1 MNWEKICDKT
11 IEYSFYGLFFL
22 VPLVMTPWNFE
33 LFEYNKMMLT
43 YVLTILITASWLI
56 KMVLAKKFLFK
67 RTPLD
72 IPLVI
77 FLSSQL
83 LSTVFSIDHHTS
95 LWGYYSR
102 FHGGLLSTVAYL
114 VLFYALVS
122 NLDKKRVLNSI
133 YWLLSSAIVVSIYA
147 VLEHFGHSFSCLMFE
162 GNFGVGC
169 WVQDV
174 QNRVYATMGQPNWL
188 AAWLAALL
196 PIPLAFAINVIISH
210 KRQQKFKIQNL
221 ITNYQLLIS
230 LSLFTIYFICL
241 FFTKSRS
248 GLPAAI
254 LSLGLFLFIVIAQR
268 LITYKKKLLLPL
280 ILIFIIGVFGATFL
294 GLKTLFTHP
303 RQDLAYIFGL
313 TNQTTI
319 PVQNASL
326 GGSESG
332 DIRKIVWRG
341 TIDIAK
347 HYPLFGS
354 GIETFAYSYYNF
366 RPVQHNLLSEW
377 DFLYNKAHNEYLNIL
392 ATTGFLGL
400 SAYLLLIGWVIWL
413 FLRQIKNSPNFSISQ
428 YLNLSL
434 LAGWVSIL
442 ITNFLG
448 FSVVPVALL
457 FFLYPGFVVSLTQ
470 KEQTTANLKQSKQ
483 STKLERFQIAIIVFC
498 LLFSAFCLL
507 KLAQFWY
514 ADVLYARGGREL
526 KQGYAQQAFTDL
538 QHASQLNPNEP
549 VIRSELG
556 YAASLLATMAQKEK
570 KSDLTNQLVTL
581 SLKESTLALTTSP
594 KNLNFWKN
602 QVKVYYVLS
611 ELDPQFLQP
620 ALETLLRAIELAPS
634 DAKLWYN
641 LGVLYTKIGQNEKA
655 IETLEKTV
663 ELKENYQEGRYALAI
678 LYDQTGQKEKAA
690 EQLVYIVT
698 KINWGVPEVHELYQ
712 KVTGRNYSLPE

>member
-1 MNWEKICDKT
+1 MNWEKICDKI
-11 IEYSFYGLFFL
+11 IEYSFYALFFL

-43 YVLTILITASWLI
+43 YVLTIIITASWLI

-83 LSTVFSIDHHTS
+83 LSTVFSIDRHTS

-102 FHGGLLSTVAYL
+102 FHGGLLSTVSYL
-114 VLFYALVS
+114 LLFYALVT
-122 NLDKKRVLNSI
+122 NLDKGKVFRSLYS
-133 YWLLSSAIVVSIYA
+133 LLISATLISLYGI
-147 VLEHFGHSFSCLMFE
+147 LEHFGIDAKY
-162 GNFGVGC
+162 

-174 QNRVYATMGQPNWL
+174 QNRVFSTLGQPNWL
-188 AAWLAALL
+188 AGWLAALA
-196 PIPLAFAINVIISH
+196 PIPLALGLIENGKLKMANLKKSKYLI
-210 KRQQKFKIQNL
+210 FKISL
-221 ITNYQLLIS
+221 YYLLFAVCC
-230 LSLFTIYFICL
+230 LCL

-248 GLPAAI
+248 GLPAAV
-254 LSLGLFLFIVIAQR
+254 LALGLFIFIILAQK
-268 LITYKKKLLLPL
+268 LITFKKQLLLPI
-280 ILIFIIGVFGATFL
+280 ILIFIIGVIGASYL

-303 RQDLAYIFGL
+303 QQDLAYIFGF
-313 TNQTTI
+313 TNQTSVPI
-319 PVQNASL
+319 QNASL

-354 GIETFAYSYYNF
+354 GVETFAYSYYNF

-392 ATTGFLGL
+392 ATTGFFGLG
-400 SAYLLLIGWVIWL
+400 AYLFLIGWVIWL

-457 FFLYPGFVVSLTQ
+457 FFLYPGFVVSLAQ
-470 KEQTTANLKQSKQ
+470 KEQTTNNLKQSKQ
-483 STKLERFQIAIIVFC
+483 SSKLERFQIAIIVFC

-526 KQGYAQQAFTDL
+526 KQGYAQQTFTDL

-556 YAASLLATMAQKEK
+556 YAASLLATLAQKEK
-570 KSDLTNQLVTL
+570 KTDLTNQLVTL
-581 SLKESTLALTTSP
+581 SLKESTLALSASP

-620 ALETLLRAIELAPS
+620 ALETLLRAIDLAPT

-641 LGVLYTKIGQNEKA
+641 LGVLYTKIGQTEKA

-663 ELKENYQEGRYALAI
+663 ELKENYQEDRYALAL

-690 EQLVYIVT
+690 EQLAYILS
-698 KINWGVPEVHELYQ
+698 KINWNLPEVHELYL

>member
-1 MNWEKICDKT
+1 MNWEKICDRV
-11 IEYSFYGLFFL
+11 IEYAFYALFFL
-22 VPLVMTPWNFE
+22 IPLVMTPWNFE

-43 YVLTILITASWLI
+43 YVLTIIITASWLV
-56 KMVLAKKFLFK
+56 KMVRQRRILFK

-77 FLSSQL
+77 FLASQL
-83 LSTVFSIDHHTS
+83 LSTLFSIDRHTS

-102 FHGGLLSTVAYL
+102 FHGGLLSTLSYL
-114 VLFYALVS
+114 LLYWAFVS
-122 NLDKKRVLNSI
+122 NFDKRKTLCSLFSVLCSATLVAI
-133 YWLLSSAIVVSIYA
+133 YGI
-147 VLEHFGHSFSCLMFE
+147 LEHFGIDAKY
-162 GNFGVGC
+162 

-174 QNRVYATMGQPNWL
+174 QNRVFSTLGQPNWL
-188 AAWLAALL
+188 AGWLAALL
-196 PIPLAFAINVIISH
+196 PIPLAFAINIIISL
-210 KRQQKFKIQNL
+210 KQQPKLKIQKL
-221 ITNYQLLIS
+221 ITNYQFLIS
-230 LSLFTIYFICL
+230 ISLFTIFSLCL

-248 GLPAAI
+248 GLPAAV
-254 LSLGLFLFIVIAQR
+254 LALGLFIFIILAQK
-268 LITYKKKLLLPL
+268 LITFKKQLLLPI
-280 ILIFIIGVFGATFL
+280 ILIFIIGVIGASYL

-303 RQDLAYIFGL
+303 RQDLAYIFGI
-313 TNQTTI
+313 TNQTSV

-354 GIETFAYSYYNF
+354 GVETFAYSYYNF
-366 RPVQHNLLSEW
+366 RPALHNLLSEW
-377 DFLYNKAHNEYLNIL
+377 DFLYNKAHNEYLNL
-392 ATTGFLGL
+392 FATTGTFGL
-400 SAYLLLIGWVIWL
+400 LSYLLLIGWFIYWSTKEIRNKKYEIGKEDIAYRL
-413 FLRQIKNSPNFSISQ
+413 LLIAF
-428 YLNLSL
+428 
-434 LAGWVSIL
+434 LAGYVSIL

-457 FFLYPGFVVSLTQ
+457 FFLFPGFAVVLTQ
-470 KEQTTANLKQSKQ
+470 TEQSAQRIVHKKENSVQYRQYTALVFI
-483 STKLERFQIAIIVFC
+483 LLAISY
-498 LLFSAFCLL
+498 LLLTICRM
-507 KLAQFWY
+507 WY
-514 ADVLYARGGREL
+514 ADVLYARGSREL

-538 QHASQLNPNEP
+538 QHASQFNPHEP

-556 YAASLLATMAQKEK
+556 YAASLLATLAQKEK
-570 KSDLTNQLVTL
+570 KTDLTNQLVTL
-581 SLKESTLALTTSP
+581 SLKESTLALSASP

-620 ALETLLRAIELAPS
+620 ALETLLRAIDLAPT

-641 LGVLYTKIGQNEKA
+641 LGVLYTKIGQTEKA
-655 IETLEKTV
+655 IQALEKTV
-663 ELKENYQEGRYALAI
+663 ELKENYQEDRYALAL

-690 EQLVYIVT
+690 EQLAYILS
-698 KINWGVPEVHELYQ
+698 KINWNLPEVHELYQ

>member
-1 MNWEKICDKT
+1 MNWEKICDRV

-43 YVLTILITASWLI
+43 YVLTIVITASWLI
-56 KMVLAKKFLFK
+56 KMVRQRRILFK

-83 LSTVFSIDHHTS
+83 LSTLFSIDRHTS

-196 PIPLAFAINVIISH
+196 PIPWVFALDMDIGIRNW
-210 KRQQKFKIQNL
+210 KLKNL
-221 ITNYQLLIS
+221 KKVLIPFFLIS
-230 LSLFTIYFICL
+230 LFSLCL

-248 GLPAAI
+248 GIPAAI
-254 LSLGLFLFIVIAQR
+254 LALGLF
-268 LITYKKKLLLPL
+268 
-280 ILIFIIGVFGATFL
+280 IFIIVAQKLIVLKEQLLRPIILVFILGIVLSSYL
-294 GLKTLFTHP
+294 GLKTLFTNP
-303 RQDLAYIFGL
+303 KQDLAYIFGF
-313 TNQTTI
+313 TNQTTV
-319 PVQNASL
+319 PLHKSYE

-341 TIDIAK
+341 TVDIAK

-354 GIETFAYSYYNF
+354 GVETFAYSYYNF

-400 SAYLLLIGWVIWL
+400 GAYLLLIDWVIWFFIRIITNKSEYLLIGL
-413 FLRQIKNSPNFSISQ
+413 FS
-428 YLNLSL
+428 
-434 LAGWVSIL
+434 GWISIL
-442 ITNFLG
+442 VTNFLG

-457 FFLYPGFVVSLTQ
+457 FFLFPAFAVVLTQ
-470 KEQTTANLKQSKQ
+470 TEQSAQRIVHKKENSVQYSQYA
-483 STKLERFQIAIIVFC
+483 AIGFI
-498 LLFSAFCLL
+498 LLAISYLL
-507 KLAQFWY
+507 LTICRFWY

-549 VIRSELG
+549 VIRSDFG
-556 YAASLLATMAQKEK
+556 YAASLLATVAQKEK
-570 KSDLTNQLVTL
+570 QTDLMNQLANL
-581 SLKESTLALTTSP
+581 SLSESTRALSSSP

-611 ELDPQFLQP
+611 ELDPKFLQP
-620 ALETLLRAIELAPS
+620 ALETLIKAIELAPT

-663 ELKENYQEGRYALAI
+663 EMKENYQEARYALAL
-678 LYDQTGQKEKAA
+678 LYDETGQKEKAA
-690 EQLVYIVT
+690 EIRLRSY
-698 KINWGVPEVHELYQ
+698 
-712 KVTGRNYSLPE
+712 

>member
-1 MNWEKICDKT
+1 MNWEKICDRV
-11 IEYSFYGLFFL
+11 IEYSFYTLFFL
-22 VPLVMTPWNFE
+22 IPLVMTPWNFE

-43 YVLTILITASWLI
+43 YVLTIIITASWLI
-56 KMVLAKKFLFK
+56 KMVRQRRILFK

-72 IPLVI
+72 IPLLI
-77 FLSSQL
+77 FLISQF
-83 LSTVFSIDHHTS
+83 LSFLFSIDRHTS

-102 FHGGLLSTVAYL
+102 FHGGLLSTISYL
-114 VLFYALVS
+114 LLYYALVT
-122 NLDKKRVLNSI
+122 NLDKEKVFKSI
-133 YWLLSSAIVVSIYA
+133 YSLLMSAILVTGYGI
-147 VLEHFGHSFSCLMFE
+147 LEHFGIDAKY
-162 GNFGVGC
+162 

-174 QNRVYATMGQPNWL
+174 QNRVFSTLGQPNWL
-188 AAWLAALL
+188 AAWLAALA
-196 PIPLAFAINVIISH
+196 PIPLALAIANF
-210 KRQQKFKIQNL
+210 KKQKVKSSVFC
-221 ITNYQLLIS
+221 LLFS
-230 LSLFTIYFICL
+230 VFCLCL

-248 GLPAAI
+248 GIPGAI
-254 LSLGLFLFIVIAQR
+254 LALGLFFFILLAQKLIAF
-268 LITYKKKLLLPL
+268 KKQLLLP
-280 ILIFIIGVFGATFL
+280 IIVIFILGLLGSSYL

-303 RQDLAYIFGL
+303 RQDLAYIFGF
-313 TNQTTI
+313 TNQTTV
-319 PVQNASL
+319 PLHKSYE

-341 TIDIAK
+341 TVDIAK

-354 GIETFAYSYYNF
+354 GVETFAYSYYNF

-400 SAYLLLIGWVIWL
+400 GAYLLLIGWVIWFFIRIITNLNNPNHSEYLLIGL
-413 FLRQIKNSPNFSISQ
+413 FS
-428 YLNLSL
+428 
-434 LAGWVSIL
+434 GWISIL
-442 ITNFLG
+442 VTNFLG

-457 FFLYPGFVVSLTQ
+457 FFLYPAIAIVIARIEEPENKRV
-470 KEQTTANLKQSKQ
+470 KEVKNQ
-483 STKLERFQIAIIVFC
+483 LEWSQIAIIVFC
-498 LLFSAFCLL
+498 LLSSAFCLL

-526 KQGYAQQAFTDL
+526 KQGYAQQAFSDL

-556 YAASLLATMAQKEK
+556 YAASILATVAQKEK
-570 KSDLTNQLVTL
+570 QADLMNQLANL
-581 SLKESTLALTTSP
+581 SLNESTLALSSSP

-611 ELDPQFLQP
+611 ELDPKFLQP
-620 ALETLLRAIELAPS
+620 ALETLLKAIELAPS

-663 ELKENYQEGRYALAI
+663 TMKENYNEARYALGL
-678 LYDQTGQKEKAA
+678 LYDETGQKEKAA
-690 EQLVYIVT
+690 EIRLRSY
-698 KINWGVPEVHELYQ
+698 
-712 KVTGRNYSLPE
+712 